1 MNTCWLCTKGG
12 ISFGGLFKTGN
23 RCWKIYFAI
32 THKPTL
38 LLCVNLGSSGTN
50 ENENYV
56 SQHVVGLIIYY
67 MISNLKKQTIKKTTT
82 KTNNITHL
90 CIGANVDVNVLRS
103 IIHYANTLIF
113 TIIQTSQY

>member
-1 MNTCWLCTKGG
+1 MYQRRNYIWWVVQNWKSKL
-12 ISFGGLFKTGN
+12 
-23 RCWKIYFAI
+23 KIYFAI
-32 THKPTL
+32 MHKPTL
-38 LLCVNLGSSGTN
+38 LQCVNLGSSGTN

-82 KTNNITHL
+82 KTIIHL

>member
-1 MNTCWLCTKGG
+1 MNTCWLRTKGA
-12 ISFGGLFKTGN
+12 ITFGGLFKTGN
-23 RCWKIYFAI
+23 QVGRF
-32 THKPTL
+32 TLLSHHKPTL
-38 LLCVNLGSSGTN
+38 LQCVNLRSSGTN

-67 MISNLKKQTIKKTTT
+67 MMSNLKKQTIKKTTT
-82 KTNNITHL
+82 KTYNIIHL